1 MMQHDFGTPDGA
13 CRRCSTQPYAAFPY
27 CPAPGEVYVVA
38 RGERGEGCEPVAVTA
53 TLFGAMA
60 KVRDRFLV
68 TEMTEVE
75 PGEWQ
80 GFPPGGK
87 PVDEV
92 WIFCLP
98 FTQ

>member
-1 MMQHDFGTPDGA
+1 MI
-13 CRRCSTQPYAAFPY
+13 
-27 CPAPGEVYVVA
+27 EVYVVA
-38 RGERGEGCEPVAVTA
+38 RGERGGGCEPVAVTA
-53 TLFGAMA
+53 TLFGAMT

-80 GFPPGGK
+80 GFLPGGK
-87 PVDEV
+87 PVVEV
-92 WIFCLP
+92 WIFRLP